1 MATWTRASTTPE
13 TALADLELPR
23 HASHWR
29 LALDRFLAHRL
40 AVASLAVLLLLVV
53 LVVMGPVLSPYN
65 PEHTNLNLRYEPPS
79 PAHVMGTD
87 SLGRDLLTRIMFGG
101 RVSLT
106 VGVLAMTV
114 AITLGVLLG
123 GLAGFYGGSVDAV
136 LMRFVDMML
145 SFPRLFLLI
154 LFSVFFG
161 GRFLTVVLLLGA
173 LSWMGVSRLIRA
185 SFLSLKERQF
195 VEAARALA
203 VPNRHIML
211 RHLLPNALAPII
223 VAATL
228 GIATAIIAEST
239 LSFLGLGI
247 QPPTPS
253 WGNMLKDAQT
263 DMVTAP
269 WTAVFPGFA
278 IFVTVVAINF
288 IGDGLRDALDPQHVI
303 RSARR

>member
-1 MATWTRASTTPE
+1 MATLTRASATRDTV
-13 TALADLELPR
+13 LGELGPAE
-23 HASHWR
+23 HAGHWR
-29 LALDRFLAHRL
+29 RVLERFAAHR
-40 AVASLAVLLLLVV
+40 VALVSLAVLLLVVAVV
-53 LVVMGPVLSPYN
+53 LVGPVVSPYS
-65 PEHTNLNLRYEPPS
+65 PEHTDLDLRYEPPS
-79 PAHVMGTD
+79 PAHPLGTD

-106 VGVLAMTV
+106 VGVLAMAV
-114 AITLGVLLG
+114 AITLGVLIG
-123 GLAGFYGGSVDAV
+123 GLAGFYGRAADAV

-195 VEAARALA
+195 VEAARALG
-203 VPNRHIML
+203 VSNRRIML
-211 RHLLPNALAPII
+211 RHMLPNALAPII

-253 WGNMLKDAQT
+253 WGNMLKDAQS

-269 WTAVFPGFA
+269 WTAVFPGLA

-288 IGDGLRDALDPQHVI
+288 IGDGLRDALDPQHVG
-303 RSARR
+303 SERR

>member
-1 MATWTRASTTPE
+1 MATWTRASATPE
-13 TALADLELPR
+13 TALADLGLSGQ
-23 HASHWR
+23 AGHWR
-29 LALDRFLAHRL
+29 LALERFLAHRL
-40 AVASLAVLLLLVV
+40 AVASLAVLLLLVLLV
-53 LVVMGPVLSPYN
+53 LVGPILSPYS
-65 PEHTNLNLRYEPPS
+65 PERTNLNLRYEPPS
-79 PAHVMGTD
+79 ATHVMGTD

-106 VGVLAMTV
+106 IGVLAVTV
-114 AITLGVLLG
+114 AITLGVVLG
-123 GLAGFYGGSVDAV
+123 GLAGFYGGVADAV

-161 GRFLTVVLLLGA
+161 GHFLTVVLLLGA

-185 SFLSLKERQF
+185 SFLSLKERPF
-195 VEAARALA
+195 VEASRALG
-203 VPNRHIML
+203 VPNRLIMTL
-211 RHLLPNALAPII
+211 HLLPNALAPII

-263 DMVTAP
+263 DMAIAP
-269 WTAVFPGFA
+269 WTAVFPGLA

-288 IGDGLRDALDPQHVI
+288 VGDGLRDALDPQHVI
-303 RSARR
+303 QSARR

>member
-1 MATWTRASTTPE
+1 MA
-13 TALADLELPR
+13 
-23 HASHWR
+23 
-29 LALDRFLAHRL
+29 
-40 AVASLAVLLLLVV
+40 
-53 LVVMGPVLSPYN
+53 
-65 PEHTNLNLRYEPPS
+65 
-79 PAHVMGTD
+79 
-87 SLGRDLLTRIMFGG
+87 
-101 RVSLT
+101 
-106 VGVLAMTV
+106 V
-114 AITLGVLLG
+114 AITLGVLIG
-123 GLAGFYGGSVDAV
+123 GLAGFYAGVADAV

-161 GRFLTVVLLLGA
+161 GHFLTVVLLLGA

-185 SFLSLKERQF
+185 SFLSLKERQY
-195 VEAARALA
+195 VEAATALG
-203 VPNRHIML
+203 VPSSAIIL
-211 RHLLPNALAPII
+211 RHLLPNSLAPII

-263 DMVTAP
+263 DMVVAP
-269 WTAVFPGFA
+269 WTAVFPGLT

>member
-1 MATWTRASTTPE
+1 MATWTRASASPE
-13 TALADLELPR
+13 TELVELDLPG
-23 HASHWR
+23 HASRRR
-29 LALDRFLAHRL
+29 LARDRFLAHRL
-40 AVASLAVLLLLVV
+40 AVASVLVLLLLVIVV
-53 LVVMGPVLSPYN
+53 LVGPILSPYN
-65 PEHTNLNLRYEPPS
+65 PEHTNLDLRYEPPS

-106 VGVLAMTV
+106 IGLLAMTV
-114 AITLGVLLG
+114 AITLGIVMG
-123 GLAGFYGGSVDAV
+123 GLAGFYGGVADAV
-136 LMRFVDMML
+136 LMRFVDVML

-161 GRFLTVVLLLGA
+161 GHFLTVVLLLGA
-173 LSWMGVSRLIRA
+173 LSWMSVARLIRA
-185 SFLSLKERQF
+185 SFLSLKERPY
-195 VEAARALA
+195 VEAARALG
-203 VPNRHIML
+203 VSGGLIML

-263 DMVTAP
+263 DMLIAP
-269 WTAVFPGFA
+269 WTAVFPGLA

-288 IGDGLRDALDPQHVI
+288 VGDGLRDALDPQHVI
-303 RSARR
+303 RSAGR

>member
-1 MATWTRASTTPE
+1 MATWTRASATRDAPPGGMGLTGQ
-13 TALADLELPR
+13 AG
-23 HASHWR
+23 HWR
-29 LALDRFLAHRL
+29 RALERFWAHRL
-40 AVASLAVLLLLVV
+40 AVASLAALAVIVALV
-53 LVVMGPVLSPYN
+53 LVGPVISPYS
-65 PEHTNLNLRYEPPS
+65 PEHTDLGLRYEPPS
-79 PAHVMGTD
+79 PAHAMGTD

-106 VGVLAMTV
+106 IGVLAMAV
-114 AITLGVLLG
+114 AITLGVLIG
-123 GLAGFYGGSVDAV
+123 GLAGFYGGAADAV

-161 GRFLTVVLLLGA
+161 ARFLTVVLLLGA

-195 VEAARALA
+195 VEAARALG
-203 VPNRHIML
+203 VSNRTIML

-228 GIATAIIAEST
+228 GVATAIIAEST

-263 DMVTAP
+263 DMTAAP
-269 WTAVFPGFA
+269 WTAVFPGLA

-288 IGDGLRDALDPQHVI
+288 VGDGLRDALDPQHTI
-303 RSARR
+303 RSERR

>member
-1 MATWTRASTTPE
+1 MATWTRASATPE
-13 TALADLELPR
+13 AAPVELGLPGY
-23 HASHWR
+23 ASHWR
-29 LALDRFLAHRL
+29 LARDRFLAHRL
-40 AVASLAVLLLLVV
+40 AVAGLLALLLLVTLV
-53 LVVMGPVLSPYN
+53 LVGPILSPYN
-65 PEHTNLNLRYEPPS
+65 PEHTNLDLRYESPS
-79 PAHVMGTD
+79 PAHIMGTD

-106 VGVLAMTV
+106 IGVLAMTV
-114 AITLGVLLG
+114 AITLGILVG
-123 GLAGFYGGSVDAV
+123 GLAGFYGGVADAV

-161 GRFLTVVLLLGA
+161 GHLLTVVLLLGA

-185 SFLSLKERQF
+185 SFLSLKERQY
-195 VEAARALA
+195 VEAARALG
-203 VPNRHIML
+203 VPGWLIML

-247 QPPTPS
+247 QPPNPS

-263 DMVTAP
+263 DMLIAP
-269 WTAVFPGFA
+269 WTAVFPGLA

-303 RSARR
+303 RSESR

>member
-1 MATWTRASTTPE
+1 MAIWTRASATRE
-13 TALADLELPR
+13 ALVGELGLQA
-23 HASHWR
+23 HAGHWR
-29 LALDRFLAHRL
+29 LALRRFLAHRL
-40 AVASLAVLLLLVV
+40 AVASLAVLV
-53 LVVMGPVLSPYN
+53 LVVVVVLAGPILSPYS
-65 PEHTNLNLRYEPPS
+65 PEHTNLDLRYEPPS

-114 AITLGVLLG
+114 AITLGVLIG
-123 GLAGFYGGSVDAV
+123 GLAGFYGGVADAV

-161 GRFLTVVLLLGA
+161 GHLLTVVLLLGA

-185 SFLSLKERQF
+185 SFLSLKERQY
-195 VEAARALA
+195 VEAARALG
-203 VPNRHIML
+203 VPSSAIML
-211 RHLLPNALAPII
+211 RHMLPNSLAPII

-263 DMVTAP
+263 DMVVAP
-269 WTAVFPGFA
+269 WTAVFPGLA
-278 IFVTVVAINF
+278 IFVTIVAINF

>member
-1 MATWTRASTTPE
+1 MATWTRASATPE
-13 TALADLELPR
+13 AALAELGLP
-23 HASHWR
+23 ASTSHWR
-29 LALDRFLAHRL
+29 LTRDRFLAHRL
-40 AVASLAVLLLLVV
+40 AVASVLVLLLLVILV
-53 LVVMGPVLSPYN
+53 LLGPLLSPYD
-65 PEHTNLNLRYEPPS
+65 PQHTNLDVRYEPPS

-87 SLGRDLLTRIMFGG
+87 SLGRDLLTRVMFGG

-106 VGVLAMTV
+106 IGVLAMTV
-114 AITLGVLLG
+114 AITLGVLVG
-123 GLAGFYGGSVDAV
+123 GVAGFYGGAADAV

-161 GRFLTVVLLLGA
+161 GHFLTVVLLLGA

-185 SFLSLKERQF
+185 SFLSLKERQY
-195 VEAARALA
+195 VEAARALG
-203 VPNRHIML
+203 VPGRRIVV

-263 DMVTAP
+263 DIVIAP
-269 WTAVFPGFA
+269 WTAVFPGLA

-303 RSARR
+303 RSERR

>member
-1 MATWTRASTTPE
+1 MATWTRASASPE
-13 TALADLELPR
+13 TELVELDLPG
-23 HASHWR
+23 HASHRR
-29 LALDRFLAHRL
+29 LARDRFLAHRL
-40 AVASLAVLLLLVV
+40 AVASVLVLLLLVIVV
-53 LVVMGPVLSPYN
+53 LVGPILSPYN
-65 PEHTNLNLRYEPPS
+65 PEHTNLDLRYEPPS

-106 VGVLAMTV
+106 IGLLAMTV
-114 AITLGVLLG
+114 AITLGIVMG
-123 GLAGFYGGSVDAV
+123 GLAGFYGGVADAV
-136 LMRFVDMML
+136 LMRFVDVML

-161 GRFLTVVLLLGA
+161 GHFLTVVLLLGA
-173 LSWMGVSRLIRA
+173 LSWMSVARLIRA
-185 SFLSLKERQF
+185 SFLSLKERPY
-195 VEAARALA
+195 VEAARALG
-203 VPNRHIML
+203 VSGGLIML

-263 DMVTAP
+263 DMLIAP
-269 WTAVFPGFA
+269 WTAVFPGLA

-288 IGDGLRDALDPQHVI
+288 VGDGLRDALDPQHVI
-303 RSARR
+303 RSAGR

>member
-1 MATWTRASTTPE
+1 MATWTRASATPE
-13 TALADLELPR
+13 AALADLGLPD
-23 HASHWR
+23 HAGPWR
-29 LALDRFLAHRL
+29 LALERFLAHRL
-40 AVASLAVLLLLVV
+40 AVASLAALLLLVV
-53 LVVMGPVLSPYN
+53 LVLFGPTLSPYN

-79 PAHVMGTD
+79 PTHLMGTD

-101 RVSLT
+101 RVSMT
-106 VGVLAMTV
+106 IGVLAMTV
-114 AITLGVLLG
+114 AITLGVVLG
-123 GLAGFYGGSVDAV
+123 GLAGFYGGVADAL

-161 GRFLTVVLLLGA
+161 GHFLTVVLLLGA
-173 LSWMGVSRLIRA
+173 LSWMGVSRIIRA

-195 VEAARALA
+195 VEAAKALA
-203 VPNRHIML
+203 VPNRVIMT

-263 DMVTAP
+263 DMSIAP
-269 WTAVFPGFA
+269 WTAVFPGLA

>member
-1 MATWTRASTTPE
+1 MATWTRASATPE
-13 TALADLELPR
+13 TALAELGLR
-23 HASHWR
+23 GHASHWR
-29 LALDRFLAHRL
+29 QALERFVAHRL
-40 AVASLAVLLLLVV
+40 AVASMAVLLLLVV
-53 LVVMGPVLSPYN
+53 LVLVGPVLSPYS

-79 PAHVMGTD
+79 LAHAMGTD

-106 VGVLAMTV
+106 IGVLAMTV
-114 AITLGVLLG
+114 AITLGVLVG
-123 GLAGFYGGSVDAV
+123 GLAGFYGGVADVV

-154 LFSVFFG
+154 LFSVFLG
-161 GRFLTVVLLLGA
+161 GRFLTVVLLLGG

-185 SFLSLKERQF
+185 SFLSLKERQY
-195 VEAARALA
+195 VEAARALG
-203 VPNRHIML
+203 VPDLQIML
-211 RHLLPNALAPII
+211 RHMLPNALAPII

-263 DMVTAP
+263 DMVVAP
-269 WTAVFPGFA
+269 WTAVFPGLA
-278 IFVTVVAINF
+278 IFVAVVAINF
-288 IGDGLRDALDPQHVI
+288 IGDGLRDALDPRHVI
-303 RSARR
+303 RSMRR

>member
-1 MATWTRASTTPE
+1 MATWTRASATPDA
-13 TALADLELPR
+13 TLPGLEPPGQAG
-23 HASHWR
+23 HGR
-29 LALDRFLAHRL
+29 LALRRFGANWL
-40 AVASLAVLLLLVV
+40 AVASLAVLLLVVALV
-53 LVVMGPVLSPYN
+53 LVGPALSPYS
-65 PEHTNLNLRYEPPS
+65 PEHTNLDLRYEPPS
-79 PAHVMGTD
+79 LAHVMGTD
-87 SLGRDLLTRIMFGG
+87 SLGRDLLTRIMYGG
-101 RVSLT
+101 RISLT

-114 AITLGVLLG
+114 AITLGILVG
-123 GLAGFYGGSVDAV
+123 GLAGFYGGVADGV

-161 GRFLTVVLLLGA
+161 GTFATVVLLLGA
-173 LSWMGVSRLIRA
+173 LSWMSVSRLIRA
-185 SFLSLKERQF
+185 SFLSLKERPF
-195 VEAARALA
+195 VEAARALG
-203 VPNRHIML
+203 VPDRMILL
-211 RHLLPNALAPII
+211 RHLLPNSLAPII

-263 DMVTAP
+263 DMVVAP
-269 WTAVFPGFA
+269 WTAVFPGLA

-288 IGDGLRDALDPQHVI
+288 IGDGLRDALDPQHVV
-303 RSARR
+303 RSGRR

>member
-1 MATWTRASTTPE
+1 MATWTRASATRDAPFGE
-13 TALADLELPR
+13 LALAE
-23 HASHWR
+23 HAGHWR
-29 LALDRFLAHRL
+29 RVLERFVAHRL
-40 AVASLAVLLLLVV
+40 AVVSLAVLLLVVV
-53 LVVMGPVLSPYN
+53 LVLAGPVVSPYS
-65 PEHTNLNLRYEPPS
+65 PEHTNLDLRYEPPS
-79 PAHVMGTD
+79 PAHPMGTD

-106 VGVLAMTV
+106 IGVLAMTV
-114 AITLGVLLG
+114 AITLGVLIG
-123 GLAGFYGGSVDAV
+123 GLAGFYGSVADAV

-145 SFPRLFLLI
+145 AFPRLFLLI

-195 VEAARALA
+195 VEAARALGVSNGRIMA
-203 VPNRHIML
+203 RHM
-211 RHLLPNALAPII
+211 LPNALAPII

-253 WGNMLKDAQT
+253 WGNMLKDAQS

-269 WTAVFPGFA
+269 WTAFFPGLA

-288 IGDGLRDALDPQHVI
+288 IGDGLRDALDPQHV
-303 RSARR
+303 SSERR

>member
-1 MATWTRASTTPE
+1 MALR
-13 TALADLELPR
+13 
-23 HASHWR
+23 
-29 LALDRFLAHRL
+29 RFAVHRL
-40 AVASLAVLLLLVV
+40 AVLSLAVLLLVVALV
-53 LVVMGPVLSPYN
+53 LVGPALSPYN
-65 PEHTNLNLRYEPPS
+65 PEHTNLDLRYEPPS
-79 PAHVMGTD
+79 LAHVMGTD
-87 SLGRDLLTRIMFGG
+87 SLGRDLLTRIMYGG
-101 RVSLT
+101 RISLT

-114 AITLGVLLG
+114 AITLGILVG
-123 GLAGFYGGSVDAV
+123 ALAGFYAGVTDAV

-161 GRFLTVVLLLGA
+161 GTFLTVVLLLGA
-173 LSWMGVSRLIRA
+173 LSWMSVSRLIRA
-185 SFLSLKERQF
+185 SFLSLKERPF

-203 VPNRHIML
+203 VPDRMIVL
-211 RHLLPNALAPII
+211 RHLLPNSLAPII

-263 DMVTAP
+263 DMVVAP
-269 WTAVFPGFA
+269 WTAFFPGLA
-278 IFVTVVAINF
+278 IFVTVLAINF
-288 IGDGLRDALDPQHVI
+288 VGDGLRDALDPQHVV
-303 RSARR
+303 RSGRR

>member
-1 MATWTRASTTPE
+1 MAIWTRASATRE
-13 TALADLELPR
+13 DAEVELGLPG
-23 HASHWR
+23 HAGHWR
-29 LALDRFLAHRL
+29 LARDRFLAHRL
-40 AVASLAVLLLLVV
+40 AVASVVVLLLLVALV
-53 LVVMGPVLSPYN
+53 LVGPILSPYD
-65 PEHTNLNLRYEPPS
+65 PEHTNLNLRYLPPS

-106 VGVLAMTV
+106 IGVLAMTV
-114 AITLGVLLG
+114 AISLGVLIG
-123 GLAGFYGGSVDAV
+123 GLAGFYGGVSDAL

-161 GRFLTVVLLLGA
+161 GHFLTVVLLLGA

-185 SFLSLKERQF
+185 SFLSLRERQF
-195 VEAARALA
+195 VEAARALG
-203 VPNRHIML
+203 VPGWLVML

-263 DMVTAP
+263 DMTTAP
-269 WTAVFPGFA
+269 WTAVFPGLA

>member
-1 MATWTRASTTPE
+1 MATWTRASATPE
-13 TALADLELPR
+13 AALADLGLPGN
-23 HASHWR
+23 AGHWR
-29 LALDRFLAHRL
+29 LALERFLAHRL
-40 AVASLAVLLLLVV
+40 AVASLAVLVLLVLLV
-53 LVVMGPVLSPYN
+53 LVGPSLSPYN

-79 PAHVMGTD
+79 RTHVMGTD

-106 VGVLAMTV
+106 IGVLAMTV
-114 AITLGVLLG
+114 AITLGIVMG
-123 GLAGFYGGSVDAV
+123 GLAGFYGGVADAV

-161 GRFLTVVLLLGA
+161 GHFLTVVFLLGG

-203 VPNRHIML
+203 VPDRLIMT

-263 DMVTAP
+263 DMSIAP
-269 WTAVFPGFA
+269 WTAVFPGLA

-303 RSARR
+303 QSARR

>member
-1 MATWTRASTTPE
+1 MATWTPASATPE
-13 TALADLELPR
+13 ARLAEVGPDA

-29 LALDRFLAHRL
+29 LARSRFLAHRL
-40 AVASLAVLLLLVV
+40 AVASLAVLLLVVV
-53 LVVMGPVLSPYN
+53 LVLVGPVVSPYN
-65 PEHTNLNLRYEPPS
+65 PEHTNLDLRYEPPS
-79 PAHVMGTD
+79 PAHLMGTD

-106 VGVLAMTV
+106 IGVLAMTV
-114 AITLGVLLG
+114 AITLGVLIG
-123 GLAGFYGGSVDAV
+123 GMAGFYGGVPDAV

-161 GRFLTVVLLLGA
+161 GHFLTVVLLLGA

-185 SFLSLKERQF
+185 SFLSLKERPF
-195 VEAARALA
+195 VEAARALG
-203 VPNRHIML
+203 VPNRLIML

-263 DMVTAP
+263 DMVVAP
-269 WTAVFPGFA
+269 WTAVFPGLA
-278 IFVTVVAINF
+278 IFMTVVAINF

-303 RSARR
+303 RST